1 MNSYKNNKFSFLF
14 QSIIAIL
21 PTLDNLSTQ
30 SCAQAVD
37 YILFLPPPA
46 TDTPCSC
53 STDCSPRMRTAT
65 SFYNRTT
72 RCTQFKVVKNW
83 QFHTNIRKLLANL
96 KSQMLME
103 FNLSKLMLLARTNV
117 EFFQDS
123 FLSAMARK
131 I

>member
-30 SCAQAVD
+30 SCACAVD
-37 YILFLPPPA
+37 YILLLPPFPPPA

-65 SFYNRTT
+65 SFYNRLSLYTT
-72 RCTQFKVVKNW
+72 QSC
-83 QFHTNIRKLLANL
+83 
-96 KSQMLME
+96 
-103 FNLSKLMLLARTNV
+103 
-117 EFFQDS
+117 
-123 FLSAMARK
+123 
-131 I
+131 